1 MKMNDNAMFEYVGIC
16 IIIVLVLG
24 FGYAIYEQETF
35 KANAKEI
42 CHTFID
48 YNDSKVTNVRS
59 GSYIGEEVV
68 YHGYDVCTNKKTGAV
83 TSNKSIG
90 YGTEL
95 ELIVLGM

>member
-1 MKMNDNAMFEYVGIC
+1 MNDNAMMEYIGIFIIIFVVIC
-16 IIIVLVLG
+16 I
-24 FGYAIYEQETF
+24 GYAAYQQETF

-42 CHTFID
+42 CHTVID

-59 GSYIGEEVV
+59 GSYISEKVV
-68 YHGYDVCTNKKTGAV
+68 YHGYDVCTNKKTGDI
-83 TSNKSIG
+83 TSNKSLG